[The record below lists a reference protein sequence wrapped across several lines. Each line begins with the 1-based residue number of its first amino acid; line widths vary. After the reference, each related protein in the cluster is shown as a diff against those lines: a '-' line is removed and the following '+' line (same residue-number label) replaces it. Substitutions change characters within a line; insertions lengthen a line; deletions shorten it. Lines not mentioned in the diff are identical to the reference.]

1 MTDVIVDIFV
11 HEVLVVPII
20 IIIIINLLQCLMYLA
35 YCATWGIP
43 LGVFSIPNP
52 QAYPCPW
59 HNAISHISLFST
71 CQSNSHYPTI
81 KKLQS

>member
-11 HEVLVVPII
+11 HEVLVIPV

-43 LGVFSIPNP
+43 LGGI
-52 QAYPCPW
+52 
-59 HNAISHISLFST
+59 
-71 CQSNSHYPTI
+71 
-81 KKLQS
+81 